1 LELVDTAEEAGE
13 MKLDGRV
20 AIVTGGSRGIGRA
33 IVCALA
39 REGAK
44 VAFAYHSNQ
53 QAADEL
59 AAELKREGREVVA
72 FQCDVKQKSAA
83 DELVEAVLAK
93 WEKID
98 ILVNNAGVI
107 RDTLLATMS
116 EEHWN
121 EVIATN
127 LNGVFHFCQA
137 VTRPMMSQ
145 RYGRMINVSSV
156 AADFGN
162 PGQSNYAASKGGV
175 DGFTRCVAAE
185 LAKRN
190 ITVNAVAPGF
200 IETDMTIAVRS
211 AAGDQIVKH
220 IPARRLGKPED
231 VAHAVVFLASEE
243 SAYITGQVLR
253 VDGGLTLGGF

>member
-1 LELVDTAEEAGE
+1 

-83 DELVEAVLAK
+83 EELVEAVLAK

>member
-1 LELVDTAEEAGE
+1 VTGAGQGIGKAAAQALAEAGATVV
-13 MKLDGRV
+13 V
-20 AIVTGGSRGIGRA
+20 ADIAGDKA
-33 IVCALA
+33 EA
-39 REGAK
+39 
-44 VAFAYHSNQ
+44 
-53 QAADEL
+53 AADEIRAGQHRAL
-59 AAELKREGREVVA
+59 SVQA
-72 FQCDVKQKSAA
+72 DVG
-83 DELVEAVLAK
+83 DVTDIDRMVRRVVEAYGQ
-93 WEKID
+93 ID

-127 LNGVFHFCQA
+127 LNGVFNFCQA

-162 PGQSNYAASKGGV
+162 PGQANYAASKGGV
-175 DGFTRCVAAE
+175 DGFTRCVATE

-231 VAHAVVFLASEE
+231 VAHAVVFLATEE
-243 SAYITGQVLR
+243 AAYITGQVLR

>member
-1 LELVDTAEEAGE
+1 

>member
-1 LELVDTAEEAGE
+1 

-53 QAADEL
+53 KAADEL
-59 AAELKREGREVVA
+59 VTELGREGREVVA
-72 FQCDVKQKSAA
+72 YQCDVKRKIAA
-83 DELVEAVLAK
+83 EQLVETVLQK

-107 RDTLLATMS
+107 HDTLLATMS

-121 EVIATN
+121 DVIATN
-127 LNGVFHFCQA
+127 LNGVFNFCQA
-137 VTRPMMSQ
+137 VTRTMMSQ

-162 PGQSNYAASKGGV
+162 PGQCNYAASKGGV
-175 DGFTRCVAAE
+175 DGFTRCVATE

>member
-1 LELVDTAEEAGE
+1 

-59 AAELKREGREVVA
+59 VAELKREGREVVP

-83 DELVEAVLAK
+83 EQVVEAVLQK

-107 RDTLLATMS
+107 RDSLLATMS
-116 EEHWN
+116 EEHWA

-127 LNGVFHFCQA
+127 LNGVFNFCQA
-137 VTRPMMSQ
+137 VTRTMMSQ

-175 DGFTRCVAAE
+175 DGFTRCVATE

-231 VAHAVVFLASEE
+231 VAHAVVFLATEE
-243 SAYITGQVLR
+243 ASYITGQVLR

>member
-1 LELVDTAEEAGE
+1 
-13 MKLDGRV
+13 
-20 AIVTGGSRGIGRA
+20 VTGGSRGIGRA

-59 AAELKREGREVVA
+59 VEELKKEGREVVGY
-72 FQCDVKQKSAA
+72 QCDVKQKNAA
-83 DELVEAVLAK
+83 EKVVETVLEK

-127 LNGVFHFCQA
+127 LNGVFNFCQA
-137 VTRPMMSQ
+137 VTRTMMSQ

-162 PGQSNYAASKGGV
+162 PGQANYAASKGGV
-175 DGFTRCVAAE
+175 DGFTRCVATE

-231 VAHAVVFLASEE
+231 VAHAVVFLATEE
-243 SAYITGQVLR
+243 AAYITGQVLR